1 MITDTRTSS
10 PAEVAASATLA
21 TLEKAWNAGDG
32 AAFGAPFTEDA
43 VFVDIRGSRHRSRAA
58 IAAGHQGIL
67 DSIYR
72 GSTVRYVVESVDQ
85 PAADV
90 AVVHAA
96 ATLDAPTGPH
106 AGVNRSNLTLVLVRG
121 GDDGWAVSTFHNTM
135 LVG

>member
-1 MITDTRTSS
+1 MITETRTSS
-10 PAEVAASATLA
+10 PAELASSETLA

-43 VFVDIRGSRHRSRAA
+43 VFVDIRGSRHRSRRA
-58 IAAGHQGIL
+58 IEAGHQGIF

-72 GSTVRYVVESVDQ
+72 GSTVRYQVESVDR
-85 PAADV
+85 PATDV

-96 ATLDAPTGPH
+96 ATLEAPTGPL

-121 GDDGWAVSTFHNTM
+121 NDGWAVSTFHNTL